1 MSAETEGK
9 PSLHTT
15 KLLFHH
21 VRAEHS
27 AQEEQEQPAVH
38 SAIEDHS
45 ESEQEG
51 KYEENDIIERK
62 YIYNPAYVLV
72 LNIREQNPK

>member
-9 PSLHTT
+9 PSLYEM

-21 VRAEHS
+21 VCAEHS
-27 AQEEQEQPAVH
+27 EQEEQEQPADH
-38 SAIEDHS
+38 LAIEDHS
-45 ESEQEG
+45 ESKQEG
-51 KYEENDIIERK
+51 KDEENDIMERK
-62 YIYNPAYVLV
+62 YIYNSAYVLV